1 MCLILRNNINYF
13 RYLACLLINWYELGK
28 LADVKV
34 VSFYKTSVDKDASS
48 FKVNQSLH
56 KERLGGVSSLK
67 YNKKVEENFMNI
79 ESTESKIQRKFFSHQ
94 EQ

>member
-13 RYLACLLINWYELGK
+13 RYLACLLINWYGLGK
-28 LADVKV
+28 LVDVKV

-56 KERLGGVSSLK
+56 KERLGGVMSGSLK
-67 YNKKVEENFMNI
+67 VDLIFIPPFHFYFI
-79 ESTESKIQRKFFSHQ
+79 FLHFQSIFYF
-94 EQ
+94 